1 MDPSSWQIISVIIL
15 VVLSAFFSS
24 AEAAFTSVNKHKLRH
39 LSDDG
44 NLKAD
49 RVLKLVENPSKLIST
64 IIVGDNTANIIA
76 AALTAT
82 MAMNKYGNRGLVIA
96 LAIIII
102 FIIIFC
108 EIVPRS
114 FSSQKAEMLTLR
126 YVGVIRFFMIIL
138 TPFVIIFYSL
148 SSGLLKLFGVNIH
161 KAHPLITEEELKT
174 LVDVGSEEGVLEM
187 DEKEMLF
194 NIFEFGD
201 LQVKDVMVQRVDIIA
216 IDVRDSFKEVLEL
229 VKNEQFS
236 RFPVYK
242 EDIDDIVGILNV
254 KDLLFLSDEE
264 KLNFD
269 LTKHIREPYYT
280 YEFKKITE
288 LFKELKYE
296 RTHMA
301 VILDE
306 YGGTVGIATIEDLLE
321 EIVGEIDDEY
331 DDDTETDIQVI
342 KTNEYIVSGSYRID
356 ELNEH
361 IGTEIESDEFDSIG
375 GYLIGILG
383 TFPENNEVIESDNIK
398 FIVEEVD
405 KNRIKKIRLFTHV
418 DDEENKKEHK
428 KTANNF
434 F

>member
-1 MDPSSWQIISVIIL
+1 MDPSSWQIFSVIIL
-15 VVLSAFFSS
+15 VALSAFFSS

-49 RVLKLVENPSKLIST
+49 QVLKLVENPSKLIST
-64 IIVGDNTANIIA
+64 IIVGDNTANIVA
-76 AALTAT
+76 AALIAT

-96 LAIIII
+96 LAIMII

-108 EIVPRS
+108 EIVPIS
-114 FSSQKAEMLTLR
+114 FSSQKAEALTLR
-126 YVGVIRFFMIIL
+126 YVGLIRFFMMIL

-148 SSGLLKLFGVNIH
+148 SSALLKLFGVNIH

-216 IDVRDSFKEVLEL
+216 IDVRDSYKEVLEL
-229 VKNEQFS
+229 VKDEQFS

-254 KDLLFLSDEE
+254 KDLLFLTDEE

-269 LTKHIREPYYT
+269 LSKHIREPYYT

-356 ELNEH
+356 ELNDH

-398 FIVEEVD
+398 FVVEEVD

-418 DDEENKKEHK
+418 DEEENKK
-428 KTANNF
+428 
-434 F
+434 

>member
-1 MDPSSWQIISVIIL
+1 M
-15 VVLSAFFSS
+15 
-24 AEAAFTSVNKHKLRH
+24 NKHKLRH

-44 NLKAD
+44 NPKAD
-49 RVLKLVENPSKLIST
+49 QVLKLVENPSKLIST
-64 IIVGDNTANIIA
+64 IIVGDNTANIVA

-96 LAIIII
+96 LAIMII

-114 FSSQKAEMLTLR
+114 FSSQRAESLTLR

-138 TPFVIIFYSL
+138 TPVVIIFYSL
-148 SSGLLKLFGVNIH
+148 SSAILKLFGINIR

-229 VKNEQFS
+229 IRDEQFS

-254 KDLLFLSDEE
+254 KDLLFLTEEE
-264 KLNFD
+264 KVNFD
-269 LTKHIREPYYT
+269 LNNYIREPYYT

-356 ELNEH
+356 ELNDH

-383 TFPENNEVIESDNIK
+383 TFPENNEVIESDHIK
-398 FIVEEVD
+398 FVVEEVD

-418 DDEENKKEHK
+418 DEEASK
-428 KTANNF
+428 
-434 F
+434 

>member
-1 MDPSSWQIISVIIL
+1 M
-15 VVLSAFFSS
+15 
-24 AEAAFTSVNKHKLRH
+24 NKHKLRH

-44 NLKAD
+44 NPKAD
-49 RVLKLVENPSKLIST
+49 QVLKLVENPSKLIST
-64 IIVGDNTANIIA
+64 IIVGDNTANIVA

-96 LAIIII
+96 LAIMII

-114 FSSQKAEMLTLR
+114 FSSQRAESLTLR

-138 TPFVIIFYSL
+138 TPVVIIFYSL
-148 SSGLLKLFGVNIH
+148 SSAILKLFGINIR

-229 VKNEQFS
+229 VRDEQFS

-254 KDLLFLSDEE
+254 KDLLFLTEEE
-264 KLNFD
+264 KVNFD
-269 LTKHIREPYYT
+269 LNNYIREPYYT

-356 ELNEH
+356 ELNDH

-383 TFPENNEVIESDNIK
+383 TFPENNEVIESDHIK
-398 FIVEEVD
+398 FVVEEVD

-418 DDEENKKEHK
+418 DEEASK
-428 KTANNF
+428 
-434 F
+434 

>member
-1 MDPSSWQIISVIIL
+1 MMSI
-15 VVLSAFFSS
+15 
-24 AEAAFTSVNKHKLRH
+24 
-39 LSDDG
+39 
-44 NLKAD
+44 
-49 RVLKLVENPSKLIST
+49 
-64 IIVGDNTANIIA
+64 
-76 AALTAT
+76 
-82 MAMNKYGNRGLVIA
+82 
-96 LAIIII
+96 
-102 FIIIFC
+102 
-108 EIVPRS
+108 
-114 FSSQKAEMLTLR
+114 
-126 YVGVIRFFMIIL
+126 
-138 TPFVIIFYSL
+138 
-148 SSGLLKLFGVNIH
+148 
-161 KAHPLITEEELKT
+161 
-174 LVDVGSEEGVLEM
+174 EM

-216 IDVRDSFKEVLEL
+216 IDVRDSFKDVLEL

-269 LTKHIREPYYT
+269 LNKHIREPYYT

-383 TFPENNEVIESDNIK
+383 TFPENNEVIESDHIK

-418 DDEENKKEHK
+418 DDEDNKKEHK

-434 F
+434 Y